1 MAADVRHA
9 PTRGEGGTWR
19 ADGRSGGDGQAWPS
33 RAQQNAPRSAEN
45 RLSKRGARY
54 RSNVQAGT
62 LRTNGEREP
71 GNIRAGAGDGTRTR
85 DALLGRQVLYQL
97 SYSRVGNETLAG
109 PLCPLDPIPHRPPP
123 ARPAGRCLTA

>member
-9 PTRGEGGTWR
+9 PTRGQGATWR
-19 ADGRSGGDGQAWPS
+19 TDGRSACDGQSWPT

-62 LRTNGEREP
+62 LRENGEREP
-71 GNIRAGAGDGTRTR
+71 WKIPAGAGDGTRTR

-97 SYSRVGNETLAG
+97 SYSRAVRRGLGGARVRRCHYTT
-109 PLCPLDPIPHRPPP
+109 
-123 ARPAGRCLTA
+123 RPA

>member
-9 PTRGEGGTWR
+9 PTRGQGATWR
-19 ADGRSGGDGQAWPS
+19 TDGRSACDGQSWPS

-62 LRTNGEREP
+62 LGTNGEREP

-109 PLCPLDPIPHRPPP
+109 PERAVTTLPHQPPQ
-123 ARPAGRCLTA
+123 RCTPWS